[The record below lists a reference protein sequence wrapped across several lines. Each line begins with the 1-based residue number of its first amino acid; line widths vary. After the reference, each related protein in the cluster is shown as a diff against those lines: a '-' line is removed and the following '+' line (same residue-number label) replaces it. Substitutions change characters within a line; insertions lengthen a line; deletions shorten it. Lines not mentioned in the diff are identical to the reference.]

1 MVDENKTYNVD
12 TLRFYGD
19 GFVFNTASGMFHRIT
34 STACFLLRNV
44 AAGYTEEQLVDLM
57 KERYGLDQV
66 SATRDVELLLNDLAD
81 LELLD

>member
-1 MVDENKTYNVD
+1 MIDENKTYKVD

-19 GFVFNTASGMFHRIT
+19 EFVFNTVSGMCYRIT

-57 KERYGLDQV
+57 RERYGLDQA
-66 SATRDVELLLNDLAD
+66 SATRDVELLINNLAD
-81 LELLD
+81 LELLG